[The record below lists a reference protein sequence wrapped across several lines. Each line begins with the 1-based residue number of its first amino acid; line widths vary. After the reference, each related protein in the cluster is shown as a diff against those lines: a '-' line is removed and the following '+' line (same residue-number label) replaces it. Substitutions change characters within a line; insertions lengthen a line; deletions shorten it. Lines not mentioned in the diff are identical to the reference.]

1 MAASSLRGIEPVDL
15 FPARMAVSQVVA
27 PRVIDLEF
35 LERLVL
41 LAVRA
46 ALAPG
51 RTQAGARYDELIK
64 ARLTERLPPG
74 VLWDVESAP
83 LAAISACLSH
93 GITLGYPYGR
103 TSRIHGQN
111 GPLLL

>member
-1 MAASSLRGIEPVDL
+1 MLCLWGVEPIDHFAAG
-15 FPARMAVSQVVA
+15 MTVSEVVA
-27 PRVIDLEF
+27 AGVIDLEF

-46 ALAPG
+46 ALAAR

-83 LAAISACLSH
+83 LAAISACLGH
-93 GITLGYPYGR
+93 TIRFLVV
-103 TSRIHGQN
+103 
-111 GPLLL
+111 